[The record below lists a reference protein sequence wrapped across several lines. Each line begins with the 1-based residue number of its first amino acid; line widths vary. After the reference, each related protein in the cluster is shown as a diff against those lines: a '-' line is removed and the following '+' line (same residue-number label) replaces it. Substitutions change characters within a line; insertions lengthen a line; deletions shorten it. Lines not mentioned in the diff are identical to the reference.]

1 MDTNESLTIQ
11 SAAAIPAG
19 ANHLFP
25 VFLKL
30 EQMRLLIIGGGPV
43 GLEKLQAVLSNSP
56 HTNIT
61 LVAETIL
68 DEIHALAEKNSNISL
83 INKSFEETDLEGID
97 VAIIAVNNKPLSAA
111 IYKMAKDR
119 QVLVNVADTPDL
131 CDFYLSS
138 VVQKGNIKIAIS
150 TNGKSPTLAKRL
162 KETLNQAL
170 PAELDELASNLNKF
184 RNTLNGSFEQKVHRL
199 NKLTSS
205 LAANEAAEK
214 AAKWMQVAKWS
225 LVIFASMLIGHFI
238 FSYVPFKALA
248 DGTIDFYLQL
258 DKNFGWILLA
268 GFLAQIIDGSLGMG
282 YGITS
287 ATIMLS
293 AGVNPAVMSG
303 SIHTAEMFAS
313 GASGLSHYR
322 FGNVNKKLFKAIVI
336 PGVIGAIAGAW
347 LLVKFGDSHAQYIRP
362 LMACYTLFLGFK
374 FIFNAFRKNVPRKKF
389 RHYKLL
395 AGTGGFLDSF
405 GGGGWGPIVTS
416 TLINRG
422 RTPRFVIGTV
432 SLTEFFV
439 TLSSAFAFF
448 IMIGVSHWQA
458 IVALI
463 VGSLLAAPLAARLAG
478 KMPRKTAFLLLGL
491 LVVIWS
497 IRILVKIF

>member
-19 ANHLFP
+19 TNHLFP

-30 EQMRLLIIGGGPV
+30 EQMRLLIAGGGPV
-43 GLEKLQAVLSNSP
+43 SLEKLETVLSNSP

-61 LVAETIL
+61 LVAENIL
-68 DEIHALAEKNSNISL
+68 EDIHVLAEKHSNVKL
-83 INKSFEETDLEGID
+83 VNKSFEESDLEAID
-97 VAIIAVNNKPLSAA
+97 VAIVALHNKALSTV

-119 QVLVNVADTPDL
+119 QIWINVAETPDL

-150 TNGKSPTLAKRL
+150 TNGNSPTLAKRL
-162 KETLNQAL
+162 KETLNHAL
-170 PAELDELASNLNKF
+170 PAELDELAINLNKF
-184 RNTLNGSFEQKVHRL
+184 RNTVNGTFEDKVHKL
-199 NKLTSS
+199 NKLTSTLHVDEGRNRS
-205 LAANEAAEK
+205 N
-214 AAKWMQVAKWS
+214 KWRRIAKWS
-225 LVIFASMLIGHFI
+225 LVIFGSMLIGHFI
-238 FSYVPFKALA
+238 FSYIPFKALA
-248 DGTIDFYLQL
+248 NGTIDFYLQL
-258 DKNFGWILLA
+258 DKNFGWIMLA

-293 AGVNPAVMSG
+293 TGINPAVMSG

-347 LLVKFGDSHAQYIRP
+347 LLVEFGESHAQYLRP
-362 LMACYTLFLGFK
+362 IMACYVMFLGVK
-374 FIFNAFRKNVPRKKF
+374 LILNAFRKTVPKQKF
-389 RHYKLL
+389 KHYKLL

-422 RTPRFVIGTV
+422 RTPKYVIGTV

-463 VGSLLAAPLAARLAG
+463 IGSLVAAPIAARLAG
-478 KMPRKTAFLLLGL
+478 RMPRKTAFMLLGS
-491 LVVIWS
+491 LVIIWS
-497 IRILVKIF
+497 IRILLKIF

>member
-1 MDTNESLTIQ
+1 MDTDNLLANPTGKAALT
-11 SAAAIPAG
+11 S

-30 EQMRLLIIGGGPV
+30 EQMRLLIVGGGPV
-43 GLEKLQAVLSNSP
+43 GLEKLHAVLSNSP
-56 HTNIT
+56 QTRIT
-61 LVAETIL
+61 VLAETMLPDIQ
-68 DEIHALAEKNSNISL
+68 ALAANHANIKL
-83 INKSFEETDLEGID
+83 IKKSFSEVDLAENDI
-97 VAIIAVNNKPLSAA
+97 AIIAVNNRRLSAE
-111 IYKMAKDR
+111 IYQMAKKW
-119 QVLVNVADTPDL
+119 QLLVNVADMPDL

-162 KETLNQAL
+162 KETLQHAL
-170 PAELDELASNLNKF
+170 PTELDELAINLNKF
-184 RNTLNGSFEQKVHRL
+184 RNTLNGTFEEKVQRL

-205 LAANEAAEK
+205 LHANEGRDRAN
-214 AAKWMQVAKWS
+214 KWMAVAKWS
-225 LVIFASMLIGHFI
+225 LVVFGSMLIGHFI
-238 FSYVPFKALA
+238 FSYVPFQALA
-248 DGTIDFYLQL
+248 DGTIDLYLKL
-258 DKNFGWILLA
+258 DKNFGWIVLA

-293 AGVNPAVMSG
+293 TGVSPAVMSG

-347 LLVKFGDSHAQYIRP
+347 LLVKFGDSHGQYLRP
-362 LMACYTLFLGFK
+362 IMACYTLFLGLK
-374 FIFNAFRKNVPRKKF
+374 FIFNAFKTTLPKKKF
-389 RHYKLL
+389 KHYQLL
-395 AGTGGFLDSF
+395 AGAGGFLDSF

-422 RTPRFVIGTV
+422 RTPKYVIGTV

-448 IMIGVSHWQA
+448 LMIGVSHWQA
-458 IVALI
+458 IVGLI
-463 VGSLLAAPLAARLAG
+463 MGSLVAAPLAARLAG
-478 KMPRKTAFLLLGL
+478 KIPKKTAYVLIGIM
-491 LVVIWS
+491 VIVWS
-497 IRILVKIF
+497 SRILIKLI